1 MAEETIVAVYDTVA
15 HADAAVRDLEAA
27 NVPSGAITRHS
38 ADSAGAGVS
47 TDTSQAAPRPSGF
60 WSGQFGGEPDHDT
73 AVYDR
78 SLQAG
83 STVVMV
89 KAPEQYIDSVS
100 VILER
105 HSPIDM
111 DERAAGYGLG
121 TSSVT
126 TATSTT
132 AAPLAST
139 ATSTSTTASALT
151 GGTATAA
158 TGAATGEEVIG
169 LSEEQIAIGK
179 RMVNRGT
186 TRVRRFVVE
195 TPVEENV
202 TLRSEQVSIQRRPVA
217 AGTTVPES
225 SFTDK
230 VVEFKETDEEAVV
243 GKTAHVKEEVV
254 VRKDVADRVETIHDT
269 VRREEVE
276 IEKIPGTTTERT
288 TSTIADPARK
298 L

>member
-38 ADSAGAGVS
+38 ADSASTGAAVS
-47 TDTSQAAPRPSGF
+47 GDTSQAASRPSGF

-78 SLQAG
+78 SLKSG

-89 KAPEQYIDSVS
+89 RAPEQYIDNVS
-100 VILER
+100 AILER
-105 HSPIDM
+105 HGPIDM

-121 TSSVT
+121 TQSVT
-126 TATSTT
+126 TATS
-132 AAPLAST
+132 AIK
-139 ATSTSTTASALT
+139 
-151 GGTATAA
+151 GGTPAPA
-158 TGAATGEEVIG
+158 TGAATGEEVIA
-169 LSEEQIAIGK
+169 LSEEQIAVGK

-202 TLRSEQVSIQRRPVA
+202 TLRSEQVSIQRRAVA
-217 AGTTVPES
+217 AGATVPDS

-230 VVEFKETDEEAVV
+230 VVEFKETDEEAIV
-243 GKTAHVKEEVV
+243 GKTARVKEEVV
-254 VRKDVADRVETIHDT
+254 IRKDVADRVETIHDT

-276 IEKIPGTTTERT
+276 IEKVPGTTTERT
-288 TSTIADPARK
+288 TSTITDPARK